1 MPRIGYTGQGNNF
14 RKLLNNAPQV
24 SAAYW
29 ELRKALNEGVLSP
42 KLRMLSFLSSDRVNN
57 CRY

>member
-1 MPRIGYTGQGNNF
+1 MPRIGYTGDGTNL
-14 RKLLNNAPQV
+14 RRLLNNAPQV

-29 ELRKALNEGVLSP
+29 DLRKALNEGVLSP
-42 KLRMLSFLSSDRVNN
+42 RLRLLSFLSSDVVNG

>member
-1 MPRIGYTGQGNNF
+1 MPRIPYSGQGTNF

-29 ELRKALNEGVLSP
+29 ELRKTLNEGVLSP
-42 KLRMLSFLSSDRVNN
+42 RLRMLSFLSSDLVNK
-57 CRY
+57 CAY